1 MTLVILRVP
10 RYQGETSDIPYTT
23 VPLGII
29 QTDRVVVTVCS
40 FESDLIR
47 GLTNGRVRNLS
58 TSKRNRF
65 LLHIF
70 LVAAQQYLTYLR
82 AINKTVDVL
91 EDKLQLSLR
100 NREVLELLKY
110 QKSLTYF
117 TTALK
122 ANELMMAR
130 LQKSQLF
137 RMYPDDEDLL
147 EDALTEIGQAI
158 EMTNISSG
166 ILSAMMDAFASIIS
180 NNLNVVMKFLASV
193 TIILALPSLVA
204 SIYGMNVD
212 LPLGSPSAGV
222 LVRAGVGGGR
232 LRRRDRGLH
241 PQGLA
246 VAAGVTRR
254 GSAVPTA
261 PGSHPASP
269 SRQAL
274 VERHPVAF
282 QPPRR
287 RQFHHLHRLVVQPV
301 PGPPVMEGPLACVP
315 GRLRVRSSVW

>member
-1 MTLVILRVP
+1 
-10 RYQGETSDIPYTT
+10 
-23 VPLGII
+23 
-29 QTDRVVVTVCS
+29 VCS

-82 AINKTVDVL
+82 AINKTVDIL

-193 TIILALPSLVA
+193 TIILALPTLVA

-212 LPLGSPSAGV
+212 LPLEAHPLAFWYV
-222 LVRAGVGGGR
+222 L
-232 LRRRDRGLH
+232 
-241 PQGLA
+241 
-246 VAAGVTRR
+246 
-254 GSAVPTA
+254 GSAVIVSI
-261 PGSHPASP
+261 G
-269 SRQAL
+269 
-274 VERHPVAF
+274 VVAVF
-282 QPPRR
+282 IRKDW
-287 RQFHHLHRLVVQPV
+287 L
-301 PGPPVMEGPLACVP
+301 
-315 GRLRVRSSVW
+315 

>member
-1 MTLVILRVP
+1 MITVYRSTPQGVAQINEPVDGSWIHLVNPDLDELEQIQRAYNIPPEFLTYPLDQDEMARTEKDEGMTLVILRVP

-29 QTDRVVVTVCS
+29 LSDRIVVTVCS
-40 FESDLIR
+40 FENDLIR

-65 LLHIF
+65 LLHLF
-70 LVAAQQYLTYLR
+70 LVAAQQYLTHLR

-137 RMYPDDEDLL
+137 RMYPDDEELL

-180 NNLNVVMKFLASV
+180 NNVSTVMKFLASI
-193 TIILALPSLVA
+193 TIVLMLPTLVA
-204 SIYGMNVD
+204 STFGMNVH
-212 LPLGSPSAGV
+212 LPFQESPYAFWITMGV
-222 LVRAGVGGGR
+222 SVVLSVVAVIAF
-232 LRRRDRGLH
+232 LRMK
-241 PQGLA
+241 
-246 VAAGVTRR
+246 
-254 GSAVPTA
+254 
-261 PGSHPASP
+261 
-269 SRQAL
+269 
-274 VERHPVAF
+274 F
-282 QPPRR
+282 
-287 RQFHHLHRLVVQPV
+287 F
-301 PGPPVMEGPLACVP
+301 
-315 GRLRVRSSVW
+315 

>member
-1 MTLVILRVP
+1 MITVYRSTPQGVAQISEPADGSWIHMVNPDLEELERVQHAYNIPPDYLTYPLDQDEMARTEKDEGVTLIILRVP

-29 QTDRVVVTVCS
+29 QTDRAIVTVCS

-58 TSKRNRF
+58 TTKRNRF

-82 AINKTVDVL
+82 SINKTVDVL
-91 EDKLQLSLR
+91 EDKLQLSTR

-166 ILSAMMDAFASIIS
+166 FLSAMMDAFASIIS

-193 TIILALPSLVA
+193 TIILALPTLVA

-212 LPLGSPSAGV
+212 LPLDSHPLAFYYV
-222 LVRAGVGGGR
+222 LAAALIVSIVVVVVFI
-232 LRRRDRGLH
+232 RRDWL
-241 PQGLA
+241 
-246 VAAGVTRR
+246 
-254 GSAVPTA
+254 
-261 PGSHPASP
+261 
-269 SRQAL
+269 
-274 VERHPVAF
+274 
-282 QPPRR
+282 
-287 RQFHHLHRLVVQPV
+287 
-301 PGPPVMEGPLACVP
+301 
-315 GRLRVRSSVW
+315 

>member
-1 MTLVILRVP
+1 
-10 RYQGETSDIPYTT
+10 
-23 VPLGII
+23 
-29 QTDRVVVTVCS
+29 
-40 FESDLIR
+40 
-47 GLTNGRVRNLS
+47 
-58 TSKRNRF
+58 F

-70 LVAAQQYLTYLR
+70 LVAAQQYLTHLR

-137 RMYPDDEDLL
+137 RMYPDDEELL

-180 NNLNVVMKFLASV
+180 NNLNVVMKVLTSV
-193 TIILALPSLVA
+193 TIVLALPTMVG
-204 SIYGMNVD
+204 SIYGMNID
-212 LPLGSPSAGV
+212 LPLQE
-222 LVRAGVGGGR
+222 
-232 LRRRDRGLH
+232 H
-241 PQGLA
+241 
-246 VAAGVTRR
+246 
-254 GSAVPTA
+254 
-261 PGSHPASP
+261 
-269 SRQAL
+269 
-274 VERHPVAF
+274 
-282 QPPRR
+282 
-287 RQFHHLHRLVVQPV
+287 
-301 PGPPVMEGPLACVP
+301 PLAFWYVM
-315 GRLRVRSSVW
+315 GAALIVSIGVVIVFIRKDWL

>member
-1 MTLVILRVP
+1 MITIYRSTPQGVAQIHERVDGSWIHLVNPDLEELELVQHTYDIPAEFLTYPLDQDEMARTEKDEGMILVILRVP
-10 RYQGETSDIPYTT
+10 RYQGETADIPYTT
-23 VPLGII
+23 MPLGII
-29 QTDRVVVTVCS
+29 LSERIVVTVCS

-65 LLHIF
+65 LLHLF
-70 LVAAQQYLTYLR
+70 LVAAQQYLTHLR
-82 AINKTVDVL
+82 AINKTVDGL
-91 EDKLQLSLR
+91 EDRLQMSLR

-166 ILSAMMDAFASIIS
+166 ILSQMMDAFASIIS

-212 LPLGSPSAGV
+212 LPLG
-222 LVRAGVGGGR
+222 R
-232 LRRRDRGLH
+232 H
-241 PQGLA
+241 PQAFWFVLA
-246 VAAGVTRR
+246 
-254 GSAVPTA
+254 
-261 PGSHPASP
+261 AS
-269 SRQAL
+269 
-274 VERHPVAF
+274 
-282 QPPRR
+282 
-287 RQFHHLHRLVVQPV
+287 VVLSV
-301 PGPPVMEGPLACVP
+301 VVVVVF
-315 GRLRVRSSVW
+315 VRKDWL

>member
-1 MTLVILRVP
+1 MITVYRSTPQGVAQISEPVDGSWIHLVNPDLDELEQVQRAYHIPAEFLTYPLDQDEMARSEKDEGVTLVILRVP
-10 RYQGETSDIPYTT
+10 RYQGETSDVPFTT

-29 QTDRVVVTVCS
+29 LSERIVITVCS

-70 LVAAQQYLTYLR
+70 LVAVQQYLTHLR

-137 RMYPDDEDLL
+137 RMYPDDEELL

-212 LPLGSPSAGV
+212 LPLDA
-222 LVRAGVGGGR
+222 
-232 LRRRDRGLH
+232 H
-241 PQGLA
+241 
-246 VAAGVTRR
+246 
-254 GSAVPTA
+254 
-261 PGSHPASP
+261 
-269 SRQAL
+269 
-274 VERHPVAF
+274 
-282 QPPRR
+282 
-287 RQFHHLHRLVVQPV
+287 
-301 PGPPVMEGPLACVP
+301 PLAFWYVM
-315 GRLRVRSSVW
+315 GMAVIVSVGVVIVFIRKDWL

>member
-1 MTLVILRVP
+1 MITVYHSTPQGVAQIPEPVDGSWIHLTNPDLDELEQIQRAYNIPPEFLTYPLDQDEMARTEKDEGMTLVILRVP

-29 QTDRVVVTVCS
+29 LSDRVVVTVCS
-40 FESDLIR
+40 FENDLIR

-70 LVAAQQYLTYLR
+70 LVAAQQYLTHLR

-110 QKSLTYF
+110 QKSLTFF

-137 RMYPDDEDLL
+137 RMYPDDEELL

-180 NNLNVVMKFLASV
+180 NNLNVVMKVLTSV
-193 TIILALPSLVA
+193 TIILALPTMA
-204 SIYGMNVD
+204 GSIYGMNVD
-212 LPLGSPSAGV
+212 LPL
-222 LVRAGVGGGR
+222 
-232 LRRRDRGLH
+232 
-241 PQGLA
+241 Q
-246 VAAGVTRR
+246 
-254 GSAVPTA
+254 
-261 PGSHPASP
+261 SHP
-269 SRQAL
+269 L
-274 VERHPVAF
+274 AF
-282 QPPRR
+282 WYVIGAAAIVSVG
-287 RQFHHLHRLVVQPV
+287 VVV
-301 PGPPVMEGPLACVP
+301 VFIRKDWL
-315 GRLRVRSSVW
+315 

>member
-1 MTLVILRVP
+1 MITVYRSTPQGVAQISEPADGSWIHMVNPDLEELERVQHAYNIPPDYLTYPLDQDEMARTEKDEGVTLIILRVP

-29 QTDRVVVTVCS
+29 QTDRAIVTVCS

-58 TSKRNRF
+58 TTKRNRF

-82 AINKTVDVL
+82 SINKTVDVL
-91 EDKLQLSLR
+91 EDKLQLSTR

-193 TIILALPSLVA
+193 TIILALPTLVA

-212 LPLGSPSAGV
+212 LPLDSHPLAFYYV
-222 LVRAGVGGGR
+222 LAAALIVSIVVVVVFI
-232 LRRRDRGLH
+232 RRDWL
-241 PQGLA
+241 
-246 VAAGVTRR
+246 
-254 GSAVPTA
+254 
-261 PGSHPASP
+261 
-269 SRQAL
+269 
-274 VERHPVAF
+274 
-282 QPPRR
+282 
-287 RQFHHLHRLVVQPV
+287 
-301 PGPPVMEGPLACVP
+301 
-315 GRLRVRSSVW
+315 

>member
-1 MTLVILRVP
+1 MARTEKDEGVTLVILRVP

-82 AINKTVDVL
+82 SINKTVDVL

-100 NREVLELLKY
+100 NRELLELLKY

-117 TTALK
+117 ATGLK

-137 RMYPDDEDLL
+137 RMYPDDEELL

-180 NNLNVVMKFLASV
+180 NNLNVVMKILTSV
-193 TIILALPSLVA
+193 TIILALPTMA
-204 SIYGMNVD
+204 GSIYGMNID
-212 LPLGSPSAGV
+212 LPLQT
-222 LVRAGVGGGR
+222 
-232 LRRRDRGLH
+232 H
-241 PQGLA
+241 
-246 VAAGVTRR
+246 
-254 GSAVPTA
+254 
-261 PGSHPASP
+261 
-269 SRQAL
+269 
-274 VERHPVAF
+274 
-282 QPPRR
+282 
-287 RQFHHLHRLVVQPV
+287 
-301 PGPPVMEGPLACVP
+301 PLAFWYVI
-315 GRLRVRSSVW
+315 GAAVVVSIGVIVVFIRKDWL

>member
-1 MTLVILRVP
+1 
-10 RYQGETSDIPYTT
+10 

-70 LVAAQQYLTYLR
+70 LVAAQQYLAYLR

-180 NNLNVVMKFLASV
+180 NNLNVVMKILTSV
-193 TIILALPSLVA
+193 TIILALPTMA
-204 SIYGMNVD
+204 GSIYGMNID
-212 LPLGSPSAGV
+212 LP
-222 LVRAGVGGGR
+222 
-232 LRRRDRGLH
+232 
-241 PQGLA
+241 
-246 VAAGVTRR
+246 
-254 GSAVPTA
+254 
-261 PGSHPASP
+261 
-269 SRQAL
+269 
-274 VERHPVAF
+274 F
-282 QPPRR
+282 QT
-287 RQFHHLHRLVVQPV
+287 H
-301 PGPPVMEGPLACVP
+301 PLAFWYVI
-315 GRLRVRSSVW
+315 GAAVVVSIGVIVVFMRKDWL

>member
-1 MTLVILRVP
+1 MITVYRSTPQGVAQISEPVDGCWIHLVNPDLEELEQVQHAYNIPPDYLTYPLDQDEMARTEKDEGVTLVILRVP

-29 QTDRVVVTVCS
+29 QTDRVIVTVCS

-47 GLTNGRVRNLS
+47 GLTSGRVRNLS
-58 TSKRNRF
+58 TTKRNRF

-82 AINKTVDVL
+82 SINKTVDVL

-193 TIILALPSLVA
+193 TIILALPTLVA

-212 LPLGSPSAGV
+212 LPLDA
-222 LVRAGVGGGR
+222 
-232 LRRRDRGLH
+232 H
-241 PQGLA
+241 
-246 VAAGVTRR
+246 
-254 GSAVPTA
+254 
-261 PGSHPASP
+261 
-269 SRQAL
+269 
-274 VERHPVAF
+274 
-282 QPPRR
+282 
-287 RQFHHLHRLVVQPV
+287 
-301 PGPPVMEGPLACVP
+301 PLAFYYVLA
-315 GRLRVRSSVW
+315 GALIVSIVVVIVFIRKDWL

>member
-1 MTLVILRVP
+1 MITVYRSTPQGVAQIHEPVDGSWIHLVNPDLDELEQIQRAYNIPPEFLTYPLDQDEMARTEKDEGMTLVILRVP
-10 RYQGETSDIPYTT
+10 RYQGETADVPFTT

-29 QTDRVVVTVCS
+29 LSDRIVVTVCS

-70 LVAAQQYLTYLR
+70 LVAAQQYLTHLR

-91 EDKLQLSLR
+91 EDKLQMSLR

-122 ANELMMAR
+122 GNELMMAR

-137 RMYPDDEDLL
+137 RMYPDDEELL

-166 ILSAMMDAFASIIS
+166 ILSQMMDAFASIIS

-212 LPLGSPSAGV
+212 LPLDA
-222 LVRAGVGGGR
+222 
-232 LRRRDRGLH
+232 H
-241 PQGLA
+241 
-246 VAAGVTRR
+246 
-254 GSAVPTA
+254 
-261 PGSHPASP
+261 
-269 SRQAL
+269 
-274 VERHPVAF
+274 
-282 QPPRR
+282 
-287 RQFHHLHRLVVQPV
+287 
-301 PGPPVMEGPLACVP
+301 PLAFWYVM
-315 GRLRVRSSVW
+315 GTALIVSVGVVIVFIRKDWL

>member
-1 MTLVILRVP
+1 MACRRLHSVNPDLDELEKIQRAYNIPPEFLTYPLDQDEMARTEKDEGVTLVILRVP
-10 RYQGETSDIPYTT
+10 RYQGETSDIPFTT

-29 QTDRVVVTVCS
+29 LSDRVVVTVCS

-65 LLHIF
+65 LLHLF
-70 LVAAQQYLTYLR
+70 LVAAQQYLTHLR

-91 EDKLQLSLR
+91 EDRLQMSLR

-147 EDALTEIGQAI
+147 EDALTEIGRAI

-166 ILSAMMDAFASIIS
+166 ILSQMMDAFASIIS

-212 LPLGSPSAGV
+212 LPLGSHPHAFWFVLAG
-222 LVRAGVGGGR
+222 
-232 LRRRDRGLH
+232 
-241 PQGLA
+241 
-246 VAAGVTRR
+246 
-254 GSAVPTA
+254 S
-261 PGSHPASP
+261 
-269 SRQAL
+269 
-274 VERHPVAF
+274 
-282 QPPRR
+282 
-287 RQFHHLHRLVVQPV
+287 VVISIV
-301 PGPPVMEGPLACVP
+301 VVIVFIRKDWL
-315 GRLRVRSSVW
+315 

>member
-1 MTLVILRVP
+1 MITVFRSTPQGVAQISDPIDGSWIHLINPDLEELEQIQRAYNIPPEFLTYPLDQDEMARTERDEGVTLVILRVP

-40 FESDLIR
+40 FESELIR

-82 AINKTVDVL
+82 AINKTVDIL

-137 RMYPDDEDLL
+137 RMYPDDEELL

-193 TIILALPSLVA
+193 TIVM
-204 SIYGMNVD
+204 SIPTIVTSFFGMNVN
-212 LPLGSPSAGV
+212 LPFEA
-222 LVRAGVGGGR
+222 
-232 LRRRDRGLH
+232 H
-241 PQGLA
+241 
-246 VAAGVTRR
+246 
-254 GSAVPTA
+254 
-261 PGSHPASP
+261 
-269 SRQAL
+269 
-274 VERHPVAF
+274 
-282 QPPRR
+282 
-287 RQFHHLHRLVVQPV
+287 
-301 PGPPVMEGPLACVP
+301 PLAALFIIAIFLALSGLVISIFMK
-315 GRLRVRSSVW
+315 RDWF

>member
-1 MTLVILRVP
+1 MITVFRSTPQGVAQISEPVDGSWIHLVNPDLEELEQVQHAYNIPPDYLTYPLDQDEMARTEKDEGATLVILRVP
-10 RYQGETSDIPYTT
+10 RYQGEAADVPYTT

-29 QTDRVVVTVCS
+29 QTDRVIVTVCS

-58 TSKRNRF
+58 TTKRNRF

-70 LVAAQQYLTYLR
+70 LVAAQQYLTHLR
-82 AINKTVDVL
+82 SINKTVDVL
-91 EDKLQLSLR
+91 EDRLQLSLR

-110 QKSLTYF
+110 QKSLTFF

-122 ANELMMAR
+122 GNELMMAR

-180 NNLNVVMKFLASV
+180 NNLNAVMKFLASV

-212 LPLGSPSAGV
+212 LPL
-222 LVRAGVGGGR
+222 
-232 LRRRDRGLH
+232 DTH
-241 PQGLA
+241 
-246 VAAGVTRR
+246 
-254 GSAVPTA
+254 
-261 PGSHPASP
+261 
-269 SRQAL
+269 
-274 VERHPVAF
+274 
-282 QPPRR
+282 
-287 RQFHHLHRLVVQPV
+287 
-301 PGPPVMEGPLACVP
+301 PLAFWY
-315 GRLRVRSSVW
+315 LMAAALAISVAVVVIFIRKDWL

>member
-1 MTLVILRVP
+1 MITIYRSTPQGVAQISEPADGSWIHMVNPDLDELEQVQHAYNIPPDYLTYPLDQDEMARTEKDEGVTLVILRVP

-29 QTDRVVVTVCS
+29 QTDRVIVTVCS

-58 TSKRNRF
+58 TTKRNRF

-82 AINKTVDVL
+82 SINKTVDVL
-91 EDKLQLSLR
+91 EDKLQLSTR

-193 TIILALPSLVA
+193 TIILALPTLVA

-212 LPLGSPSAGV
+212 LPL
-222 LVRAGVGGGR
+222 
-232 LRRRDRGLH
+232 D
-241 PQGLA
+241 
-246 VAAGVTRR
+246 
-254 GSAVPTA
+254 
-261 PGSHPASP
+261 SHPLAFYYVLAA
-269 SRQAL
+269 AL
-274 VERHPVAF
+274 IVSIS
-282 QPPRR
+282 
-287 RQFHHLHRLVVQPV
+287 VVV
-301 PGPPVMEGPLACVP
+301 VFIRKDWL
-315 GRLRVRSSVW
+315 

>member
-1 MTLVILRVP
+1 MITVFRSTPQGVAQISDPIDGSWIHLVNPDLEELEQIQRAYNIPPEFLTYPLDQDEMARTEKDEGVTLVILRVP
-10 RYQGETSDIPYTT
+10 CYQGETSDIPYTT

-147 EDALTEIGQAI
+147 ED
-158 EMTNISSG
+158 
-166 ILSAMMDAFASIIS
+166 
-180 NNLNVVMKFLASV
+180 
-193 TIILALPSLVA
+193 
-204 SIYGMNVD
+204 
-212 LPLGSPSAGV
+212 
-222 LVRAGVGGGR
+222 RADRNRPGHRDDQHLLRHPERHDGR
-232 LRRRDRGLH
+232 LRLDHLEQPERGDEVPGVSHDHPGAAAVGGQHLRHERR
-241 PQGLA
+241 P
-246 VAAGVTRR
+246 AAGHPLAFLYVL
-254 GSAVPTA
+254 GSALIISV
-261 PGSHPASP
+261 G
-269 SRQAL
+269 
-274 VERHPVAF
+274 
-282 QPPRR
+282 
-287 RQFHHLHRLVVQPV
+287 VVV
-301 PGPPVMEGPLACVP
+301 VFIRKDWL
-315 GRLRVRSSVW
+315 